1 MKKFNWSNVEA
12 TSDNYATPPAGGYVL
27 CICEVEDVPAK
38 EYLKVFYDII
48 GVADPANAQFEGYY
62 GKRLDR
68 SNGKIPL
75 PYFIRS
81 YKQSAM
87 GFFKAFLVALEK
99 SNNNGFSADNFD
111 SNEAQFQGMC
121 VGAVLAQEEY
131 PYDGKLRV
139 RLKVDTLCSVER
151 ITSGDF
157 KIPECKKYE
166 GDVPAQPAAPANS
179 GSFGHNVPV
188 NDDELPF

>member
-12 TSDNYATPPAGGYVL
+12 ASDNYAAPPAGGYVL
-27 CICEVEDVPAK
+27 CICDVEDVPSK

-48 GVADPANAQFEGYY
+48 GAADPANAQFEGYY
-62 GKRLDR
+62 GKRSER

-75 PYFIRS
+75 PYFFRS
-81 YKQSAM
+81 YKQSAV

-99 SNNNGFSADNFD
+99 SGNNFSADNFD
-111 SNEAQFQGMC
+111 GDEKRLKGMC
-121 VGAVLAQEEY
+121 VGAVLGQEEY
-131 PYDGKLRV
+131 VYEGKLRV
-139 RLKVDTLCSVER
+139 RLKVDTLCSIER

-166 GDVPAQPAAPANS
+166 GAIPAATAAPANN
-179 GSFGHNVPV
+179 GSFGHSIPV
-188 NDDELPF
+188 NDEDIPF